1 MKRTQLRRK
10 TPLRSRARLGSHKN
24 SKLATY
30 RRKQAEIAAERDEGV
45 CQLCGGPGDDV
56 HHVFGRGRTV
66 ENPRE
71 RHTALMVVCREC
83 HPAPLY
89 SHDPGTSEHKVAVR
103 MREINE

>member
-10 TPLRSRARLGSHKN
+10 TPLRSRARLGSHRN

-30 RRKQAEIAAERDEGV
+30 RRKQAEIAVERDEGV
-45 CQLCGGPGDDV
+45 CQLCGGPGNDV

-66 ENPRE
+66 EDPRE
-71 RHTALMVVCREC
+71 SHTALMVVCREC

-89 SHDPGTSEHKVAVR
+89 SHDPGSSEHKVAVR